1 QSKVLHCLNLCAID
15 LVLHTWNDLGILH
28 LRLSSFLRDGN
39 GIDALGT
46 GVTTRA
52 TLGSGFGLRV

>member
-1 QSKVLHCLNLCAID
+1 FS
-15 LVLHTWNDLGILH
+15 

-46 GVTTRA
+46 GVTTGA